1 MKVGILSYRQMPYIS
16 ANTAIAYIVGEQI
29 SKKAEIVYIGRKQD
43 SCQECVNEYNGKK
56 ISFLNSEPEK
66 DSSRFENYLVR
77 IGLIQI
83 AFFKDAYALKRIIN
97 KESIDALI
105 CVTAPNE
112 DAFIAMTARLNIP
125 ILLYQLDPFYNLHDI
140 ENKRLKRVFIRYLKR
155 VKHLFTTELLMDI
168 YKTDPNINKYREK
181 ISVLQFPKLVE
192 PSHEFLAEQEGA
204 LLLYSGSL
212 YGDRKPEFLIDIKR
226 CLPDEYRIVFCGK
239 CVNQTDEQKLMKN
252 GIICK
257 GYCTQEVL
265 KDEVGKAHILINIGN
280 TVRNQLPSKIIDY
293 IATGKPIINLS
304 QIEECSS
311 KKILS
316 TYRYSLDVNVKQ
328 IIKKKEN
335 IAKFVKECKGKRI
348 PWNEI
353 QYQYKEY
360 SPDYVGARI
369 TKILEAID

>member
-1 MKVGILSYRQMPYIS
+1 
-16 ANTAIAYIVGEQI
+16 
-29 SKKAEIVYIGRKQD
+29 
-43 SCQECVNEYNGKK
+43 
-56 ISFLNSEPEK
+56 
-66 DSSRFENYLVR
+66 
-77 IGLIQI
+77 
-83 AFFKDAYALKRIIN
+83 
-97 KESIDALI
+97 
-105 CVTAPNE
+105 
-112 DAFIAMTARLNIP
+112 
-125 ILLYQLDPFYNLHDI
+125 
-140 ENKRLKRVFIRYLKR
+140 
-155 VKHLFTTELLMDI
+155 
-168 YKTDPNINKYREK
+168 
-181 ISVLQFPKLVE
+181 
-192 PSHEFLAEQEGA
+192 
-204 LLLYSGSL
+204 
-212 YGDRKPEFLIDIKR
+212 
-226 CLPDEYRIVFCGK
+226 
-239 CVNQTDEQKLMKN
+239 MKN

>member
-168 YKTDPNINKYREK
+168 YKMDPDINRYRD
-181 ISVLQFPKLVE
+181 LF
-192 PSHEFLAEQEGA
+192 
-204 LLLYSGSL
+204 
-212 YGDRKPEFLIDIKR
+212 
-226 CLPDEYRIVFCGK
+226 
-239 CVNQTDEQKLMKN
+239 
-252 GIICK
+252 
-257 GYCTQEVL
+257 
-265 KDEVGKAHILINIGN
+265 
-280 TVRNQLPSKIIDY
+280 
-293 IATGKPIINLS
+293 
-304 QIEECSS
+304 
-311 KKILS
+311 
-316 TYRYSLDVNVKQ
+316 
-328 IIKKKEN
+328 
-335 IAKFVKECKGKRI
+335 
-348 PWNEI
+348 
-353 QYQYKEY
+353 
-360 SPDYVGARI
+360 
-369 TKILEAID
+369 